1 MNAATL
7 SEKLSSGAFQRFLG
21 LELVAFDAE
30 AATVTLHAPWRTDFE
45 RGPGSGQWHGGTM
58 AAIADI
64 AGDFAL
70 IARLGYGVPTIDLRI
85 DYLRPAVDTD
95 LTAHARALR
104 VGRSIGTVDVEL
116 RDKADRLVATGRGTY
131 STVDPGARK

>member
-21 LELVAFDAE
+21 LELVAFDAA
-30 AATVTLHAPWRTDFE
+30 AATVTLRAPWRKDFE
-45 RGPGSGQWHGGTM
+45 RGPDSGQWHGGII

-64 AGDFAL
+64 AGDFA
-70 IARLGYGVPTIDLRI
+70 TIDLRI
-85 DYLRPAVDTD
+85 DYLQPAIETD

-116 RDKADRLVATGRGTY
+116 RDKADRIVATGRGTY
-131 STVDPGARK
+131 ATADRSTSP